1 MISCSNLYQDLT
13 TTTVEF
19 TKESIASIKSR
30 TSGNDENCVIFA
42 TVTCGKKTQTKTV
55 DIADIQDANGVTLQF
70 DKLPVGKTGT
80 LYVSVGSKKAE
91 SIDIPGF
98 YSENIADLDGKTQF
112 RVQPN
117 GNTKIK
123 VSLKENEERFFAD
136 FLTFPYN
143 ENMLV
148 SNIELNF
155 TEYSTI
161 TAPLPVGTTRWQIY
175 YNDEGDVSYHGSFGK
190 KIDVAKDLIQYKEY
204 FINPETGKHDTVRF
218 EATGN
223 PMNQIKTPIVYSSF
237 DSTSSSDYPY
247 LYNFANS
254 LEEVG
259 KNTEPLFNLESEDIT
274 DYCFDN
280 AGNLYFI
287 YYGGAY
293 KLAYDFDTNSYESV
307 IIDDY
312 LPFYNVEDTQSIA
325 YDQAQNA
332 LYLLTG
338 EPTAGDTNLVKFQNP
353 AGTIY
358 KTSKVSQ
365 AGSTNF
371 SLQTDGIV
379 PNSQSLTAHNGK
391 IYVAYVRQ
399 DENGGSY
406 NLVLQ
411 EYKYVE
417 DSSNNSW
424 EWTSEA
430 DIIYPIDVKNT
441 DLNFTTDIMFQD
453 GSLYVIFRCYNTEWN
468 TSSNYSTGGIL
479 KYDISSPNFDH
490 NFEIKGL
497 ATENSKTI
505 NSPSKPS
512 IRFYTPTS
520 GETENKYFYGPTKF
534 VAIMPKKLV
543 FLDQGASIDDYVYT
557 SNNNKI
563 PTKTRIVEYDLTSNS
578 FSSKEITSSDLE
590 FKLAISF

>member
-30 TSGNDENCVIFA
+30 TSGDDENCVIFA
-42 TVTCGKKTQTKTV
+42 TITCGKRTQTKTV
-55 DIADIQDANGVTLQF
+55 DIAYIQDANGVTLQF

-80 LYVSVGSKKAE
+80 LYVSVGSKKIE

-98 YSENIADLDGKTQF
+98 YSENIADFDGKTQF

-123 VSLKENEERFFAD
+123 VSLKGNEEKFFAD

-143 ENMLV
+143 DNIPI

-175 YNDEGDVSYHGSFGK
+175 HDDMGNITYLGDFGK

-204 FINPETGKHDTVRF
+204 FINPDTGKNDTVRF

-223 PMNQIKTPIVYSSF
+223 PMNQIKTPIVYSSY
-237 DSTSSSDYPY
+237 DSTPGSNSPC

-259 KNTEPLFNLESEDIT
+259 ENTESLFNLSSELV

-280 AGNLYFI
+280 AGNLYFN
-287 YYGGAY
+287 YNYNLSPF

-307 IIDDY
+307 LTTNY
-312 LPFYNVEDTQSIA
+312 GPFYSEDDTQSIA
-325 YDQAQNA
+325 YDKAQNA
-332 LYLLTG
+332 LYLLTSA
-338 EPTAGDTNLVKFQNP
+338 PTGGDTNLVKFQNP

-358 KTSKVSQ
+358 KTSEVRQ

-391 IYVAYVRQ
+391 IYVAYVRKN
-399 DENGGSY
+399 ENDSSY

-411 EYKYVE
+411 EYVE
-417 DSSNNSW
+417 DSSNNTW
-424 EWTSEA
+424 TRTSEK
-430 DIIYPIDVKNT
+430 DKEYPIYVNNT
-441 DLNFTTDIMFQD
+441 DLNFTTDTMFQD
-453 GSLYVIFRCYNTEWN
+453 GSLYVIFRCYNTFWLN
-468 TSSNYSTGGIL
+468 GDDKNYSTGGIL
-479 KYDISSPNFDH
+479 KYDISSQTFDDD
-490 NFEIKGL
+490 FGIKGF
-497 ATENSKTI
+497 ATESSFKSKNNGEITI
-505 NSPSKPS
+505 NY
-512 IRFYTPTS
+512 FAPTLEN
-520 GETENKYFYGPTKF
+520 ETQVFYGPTKF

-543 FLDQGASIDDYVYT
+543 FLDQGADVKDKEAGSL
-557 SNNNKI
+557 S
-563 PTKTRIVEYDLTSNS
+563 TKSRIVEYDLSTNT
-578 FSSKEITSSDLE
+578 FSSKEFSGKNLNFRYSY
-590 FKLAISF
+590 SG

>member
-30 TSGNDENCVIFA
+30 TSGDDENCVIFA
-42 TVTCGKKTQTKTV
+42 TITCGKKTQTKTV
-55 DIADIQDANGVTLQF
+55 DIAEVREANGVTLQF

-80 LYVSVGSKKAE
+80 LYVSVGSKKIE
-91 SIDIPGF
+91 SNEIPGF

-123 VSLKENEERFFAD
+123 VSLKGNEERFFAD
-136 FLTFPYN
+136 FLTFPFN
-143 ENMLV
+143 ENMLI
-148 SNIELNF
+148 SNIGLDF

-175 YNDEGDVSYHGSFGK
+175 HDDNGNITYLGNVGE
-190 KIDVAKDLIQYKEY
+190 KIDVAKDFMQYKEY
-204 FINPETGKHDTVRF
+204 FINLEPGKTDTVYF
-218 EATGN
+218 KATGN

-237 DSTSSSDYPY
+237 DSTSGSDYPY
-247 LYNFANS
+247 LYTFANS

-259 KNTEPLFNLESEDIT
+259 ENAETLLDLKSELV

-287 YYGGAY
+287 MDGSAY
-293 KLAYDFDTNSYESV
+293 KLAYDFDTNSYESILEV
-307 IIDDY
+307 NY
-312 LPFYNVEDTQSIA
+312 GPFYSEEDTRSIA

-338 EPTAGDTNLVKFQNP
+338 EPTAEDTNLVKFSNP

-358 KTSKVSQ
+358 GNSGYPEEL
-365 AGSTNF
+365 GSF
-371 SLQTDGIV
+371 SLPTESVVQ
-379 PNSQSLTAHNGK
+379 NSQSWTAHNGK
-391 IYVAYVRQ
+391 IYVASVQ
-399 DENGGSY
+399 QNENGSSY
-406 NLVLQ
+406 KLVLQ
-411 EYKYVE
+411 KYVE
-417 DSSNNSW
+417 DSINNSG
-424 EWTSEA
+424 EWISSGE
-430 DIIYPIDVKNT
+430 DIIYPIDVNNT
-441 DLNFTTDIMFQD
+441 NLNFTTDIMYQD
-453 GSLYVIFRCYNTEWN
+453 GSLYIIFRCYNTEWN

-479 KYDISSPNFDH
+479 KYDISSQNFDH
-490 NFEIKGL
+490 NFKIKGL

-505 NSPSKPS
+505 NSLSKPS

-578 FSSKEITSSDLE
+578 FSSKEITSSDLG

>member
-30 TSGNDENCVIFA
+30 TSGDDENCVIFA
-42 TVTCGKKTQTKTV
+42 TITCGKRTQTKTV
-55 DIADIQDANGVTLQF
+55 DIAYIQDANGVTLQF

-80 LYVSVGSKKAE
+80 LYVSVGSKKIE

-123 VSLKENEERFFAD
+123 VSLKGNEERFFAD
-136 FLTFPYN
+136 FLTFPFN
-143 ENMLV
+143 ENMLI
-148 SNIELNF
+148 SNIGLDF

-175 YNDEGDVSYHGSFGK
+175 HDDNGNITYLGNVGE
-190 KIDVAKDLIQYKEY
+190 KIDVAKDFMQYKEY
-204 FINPETGKHDTVRF
+204 FINLEPGKTDTVYF
-218 EATGN
+218 KATGN

-237 DSTSSSDYPY
+237 DSTSGSDYPY
-247 LYNFANS
+247 LYTFANS

-259 KNTEPLFNLESEDIT
+259 ENAETLLDLKSELV

-287 YYGGAY
+287 MDGSAY
-293 KLAYDFDTNSYESV
+293 KLAYDFDTNSYESILEV
-307 IIDDY
+307 NY
-312 LPFYNVEDTQSIA
+312 GPFYSEEDTRSIA

-338 EPTAGDTNLVKFQNP
+338 EPTAEDTNLVKFSNP

-358 KTSKVSQ
+358 GNSGYPEEL
-365 AGSTNF
+365 GSF
-371 SLQTDGIV
+371 SLPTESVVQ
-379 PNSQSLTAHNGK
+379 NSQSWTAHNGK
-391 IYVAYVRQ
+391 IYVASVQ
-399 DENGGSY
+399 QNENGSSY
-406 NLVLQ
+406 KLVLQ
-411 EYKYVE
+411 KYVE
-417 DSSNNSW
+417 DSINNSG
-424 EWTSEA
+424 EWISSGE
-430 DIIYPIDVKNT
+430 DIIYPIDVNNT
-441 DLNFTTDIMFQD
+441 NLNFTTDIMYQD
-453 GSLYVIFRCYNTEWN
+453 GSLYIIFRCYNTEWN

-479 KYDISSPNFDH
+479 KYDISSQNFDH
-490 NFEIKGL
+490 NFKIKGL

-505 NSPSKPS
+505 NSLSKPS

-578 FSSKEITSSDLE
+578 FSSKEITSSDLG